1 MIYGDAALAQQMAQR
16 LLEKGVYVIGFSFP
30 VVPKGLARIRTQV
43 SAAHTRQDLDFAV
56 EQFAAVSKELG

>member
-1 MIYGDAALAQQMAQR
+1 
-16 LLEKGVYVIGFSFP
+16 VVGFSFP

-56 EQFAAVSKELG
+56 EKFAEVSRELGLPRPAEL